1 LHLTNIIQ
9 IIMPLKAAID
19 IGTNSTRLLIAS
31 QERTRITPVTFVDS
45 VTRLGENFDGKGNL
59 TAPAMQRVID
69 ALLKYKN
76 MIVQAG
82 VAETI
87 VFATSATREA
97 ANGAAFIAE
106 IARQTGFN
114 CRVISGLEEARL
126 SFKGVISDIPVAKDC
141 VVCDVGGGSTEFVY
155 TNSSTEPHVTSL
167 KIGSRRA
174 ITRFIRNDP
183 MTEDE
188 MRQIVTDIKDEL
200 HQHLPGLTPQACI
213 SVGGTATTLAMIDN
227 KISCDNQEKAHNK
240 ILKLKNL
247 EIIIR
252 ELFVKTIQERKQI
265 IGLHPD
271 RADVI
276 ITGAIIVRSI
286 LEHFKLDECRVSLR
300 DLLFGVMLPD

>member
-1 LHLTNIIQ
+1 ML
-9 IIMPLKAAID
+9 LKAAID
-19 IGTNSTRLLIAS
+19 IGTNSTRLLIAE
-31 QERTRITPVTFVDS
+31 QEQTRITPVAFVDS
-45 VTRLGENFDGKGNL
+45 VTRLGEDFDGKGNL
-59 TAPAMQRVID
+59 SAPAMQRVID
-69 ALLKYKN
+69 TLLKYKE
-76 MIVQAG
+76 MIAQAEA
-82 VAETI
+82 VETI

-106 IARQTGFN
+106 IARQTGFR
-114 CRVISGLEEARL
+114 CRIISGLEEARL
-126 SFKGVISDIPVAKDC
+126 SFKGVISDIPVAEEC

-155 TNSSTEPHVTSL
+155 ANSTAGPHVTSI

-174 ITRFIRNDP
+174 ITRFIRHDP
-183 MTEDE
+183 MTENE
-188 MRQIVTDIKDEL
+188 MMQIVTDVKNEL
-200 HQHLPGLTPQACI
+200 HEHLSGISPQTCI

-227 KISCDNQEKAHNK
+227 KIPCDNQEKAHNT
-240 ILKLKNL
+240 ILKLKKL

-252 ELFVKTIQERKQI
+252 ELFVKTIQERKQM